1 MRGRPQRPRI
11 THTHTDSRMDEVTL
25 PPLGKKDVVIEVK
38 RAKQY
43 GVLPGNVPHKR
54 KVNLV
59 LEALPDLPEETS
71 SFPSMATER
80 AIINAIDNIPEV
92 DVKQSYKV
100 YTVEE
105 RRAGL
110 IARVIDGKSSKYVL
124 TEYGVS
130 IRTQERDM
138 NTIRELYG
146 LTTKEFN
153 MFRNDPTNH
162 SVLQKAIMEL
172 DYSCL
177 VLKDCFTP

>member
-25 PPLGKKDVVIEVK
+25 PPLGKRDAVIEVK

-80 AIINAIDNIPEV
+80 RLSAQSII
-92 DVKQSYKV
+92 SL
-100 YTVEE
+100 
-105 RRAGL
+105 R
-110 IARVIDGKSSKYVL
+110 
-124 TEYGVS
+124 
-130 IRTQERDM
+130 
-138 NTIRELYG
+138 
-146 LTTKEFN
+146 
-153 MFRNDPTNH
+153 
-162 SVLQKAIMEL
+162 
-172 DYSCL
+172 
-177 VLKDCFTP
+177 